1 MSTDQEVAPSSV
13 EEEAGALA
21 GRLFEAALAVL
32 EFPTI
37 WLGTKLGLYA
47 AVTEPGNAAEVAA
60 RSGVR
65 ERYAREWLE
74 QQAIAG
80 LITVEDAA
88 APPAERRYVLSDA
101 QRLVLH
107 DDSPFNLG
115 ALAYF
120 SGGLGE
126 SLPHVLD
133 AWRTGSGLS
142 YAAYGDDFRTGQG
155 LFNKGDY
162 HGSLTT
168 SWLPSVPELEAALGR
183 DGARALD
190 VGCGVGWSSIALAKA
205 YPGLSVL
212 GIDSDESSVMD
223 ARANAASAG
232 VSDRVRFEVRAAQEG
247 APGEFD
253 AAFFFECLHDLGHPV
268 PALTAV
274 RSTLREGGV
283 VFVMEEGAAEEFA
296 PDGSPVERILAASSV
311 LHCLPVG
318 LSEDGAEGTGALL
331 RPATLAAF
339 AEQAGYASSE
349 VLPIEHDMMRF
360 YLLRS

>member
-1 MSTDQEVAPSSV
+1 MTAELAVAGPSV
-13 EEEAGALA
+13 EEQAGELA

-47 AVTEPGNAAEVAA
+47 AVTEPGSAAEVAA

-65 ERYAREWLE
+65 ERYVREWLE

-80 LITVEDAA
+80 LLTVEDAA
-88 APPAERRYVLSDA
+88 AGPSERRYVLSEA

-120 SGGLGE
+120 AGGLGE
-126 SLPHVLD
+126 SLPRVLE
-133 AWRTGSGLS
+133 AWRAGSGMP
-142 YAAYGDDFRTGQG
+142 YADYGDDFRTGQG
-155 LFNKGDY
+155 LFNRSDY
-162 HGSLTT
+162 LGPLTT
-168 SWLPSVPELEAALGR
+168 AWLPSVPELDAALR
-183 DGARALD
+183 ADGARALD
-190 VGCGVGWSSIALAKA
+190 VGSGVGWSSIALAQA

-223 ARANAASAG
+223 ARANAAAAG
-232 VSDRVRFEVRAAQEG
+232 LSDRVRFEVRAAQDG
-247 APGEFD
+247 APGDFD

-268 PALTAV
+268 PALAAV
-274 RSTLREGGV
+274 RGSLRAGGLV
-283 VFVMEEGAAEEFA
+283 LVMDEGAAEEFA

-318 LSEDGAEGTGALL
+318 LSEAGAEGTGALL
-331 RPATLAAF
+331 RPAALAAF
-339 AEQAGYASSE
+339 ADQAGYASSE
-349 VLPIEHDMMRF
+349 LLPIEHDMMRF
-360 YLLRS
+360 YLLRT